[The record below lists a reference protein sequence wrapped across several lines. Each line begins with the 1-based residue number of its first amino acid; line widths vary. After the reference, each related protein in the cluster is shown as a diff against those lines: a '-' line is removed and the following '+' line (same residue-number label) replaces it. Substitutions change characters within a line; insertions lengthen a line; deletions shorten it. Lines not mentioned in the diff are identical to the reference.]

1 MTAEPD
7 VSKSVNISIVSEAEE
22 QSQVPVVLLAD
33 VFRRI
38 QNILYHIVDH
48 LEGNPPRSRGDF
60 PIVTKERCELVV
72 AKIGT
77 GSISAVLDLSER
89 QVALPGMPTFG
100 TRAISVAGD
109 VFNAILAE
117 DLTEENIEFRMIELI
132 DDKRR
137 VNRILREFEPMWP
150 DEKSEYTISF
160 GFGIHRARNLD
171 PVRKPVVSSYLH
183 RPPEKYE
190 KTIIGRLMEL
200 RVDRKRRF
208 QVDTA
213 EGIVTCQ
220 YNPEVEEHIR
230 ENIGNLVRV
239 QGMMKLRKGV
249 YTLRVDHEDSLET
262 IPRLPLNKI
271 RLKDRDV
278 SLKEPM
284 HIDIIYD
291 NDLYI
296 STCDKLKLRVTANN
310 LKEVL
315 EGLNEEME
323 MLWEDYVEA
332 GEDVLS
338 EDALQL
344 RNEILSMFDAEDIN
358 ALS

>member
-1 MTAEPD
+1 
-7 VSKSVNISIVSEAEE
+7 
-22 QSQVPVVLLAD
+22 
-33 VFRRI
+33 
-38 QNILYHIVDH
+38 
-48 LEGNPPRSRGDF
+48 
-60 PIVTKERCELVV
+60 
-72 AKIGT
+72 
-77 GSISAVLDLSER
+77 
-89 QVALPGMPTFG
+89 
-100 TRAISVAGD
+100 
-109 VFNAILAE
+109 
-117 DLTEENIEFRMIELI
+117 
-132 DDKRR
+132 
-137 VNRILREFEPMWP
+137 
-150 DEKSEYTISF
+150 
-160 GFGIHRARNLD
+160 
-171 PVRKPVVSSYLH
+171 
-183 RPPEKYE
+183 
-190 KTIIGRLMEL
+190 MEL

-296 STCDKLKLRVTANN
+296 STCDKPKLRVTANN

-358 ALS
+358 GLS